1 VTRWVAPKEED
12 IVRFLAISLT
22 AFFVIAGE
30 ALGAL
35 PRNSVG
41 SAQVKPNS
49 LKGVDINE
57 SKLGPVPQANSL
69 QGKVA
74 SDFQLRVTGAC
85 DPGEAIF
92 AINADGTVQC
102 LPVGASGLAD
112 VAFSGDYA
120 DLIGTPSLAAVATSG
135 DYADLS
141 GTPSL
146 AAIATTGAWD
156 DLIGIPADI
165 ADGDDGASYTAGAG
179 LTLTGNEFSITGGGI
194 NGSMLAP
201 GAVTGGI
208 GGTVADNSINSDDVG
223 PNAVGASELADDAV
237 DFAAMLDDAVGFA
250 EMRDDAIGFAEMRDN
265 AVGNDEM
272 RDDAIGASELANSAV
287 VGGLGGD
294 LQDNTLT
301 TDDIGP
307 SAIQSSELANGAVV
321 GGIGGDVL
329 DNSITADDL
338 AQDTWNLTGNSGI
351 NPGNQFLGTSDAQP
365 LQLRTNNVNRLVIS
379 ATGAVDVSGSLSIGG
394 NLTIGGGTA
403 ITRHRS
409 GLVTVP
415 GPTTNIAGGSCSDF
429 SATLTGAALG
439 DTVSVGAPN
448 ISGQG
453 TLMVTGF
460 VSAAD
465 TVTLRACNVAALGS
479 VNAAGTYRLDV
490 WGH

>member
-1 VTRWVAPKEED
+1 
-12 IVRFLAISLT
+12 VRLLAISLT
-22 AFFVIAGE
+22 AFLVIAGE
-30 ALGAL
+30 AFGAL

-41 SAQVKPNS
+41 SPQVKPNS
-49 LKGVDINE
+49 LKGADINE

-120 DLIGTPSLAAVATSG
+120 DLIGTPSLAPVATTG
-135 DYADLS
+135 DYADLT

-146 AAIATTGAWD
+146 AAIATTGDWD
-156 DLIGIPADI
+156 DLTDIPADI
-165 ADGDDGASYTAGAG
+165 TDGDDGASYTAGAG
-179 LTLTGNEFSITGGGI
+179 LTLTGNEFSISGGGV

-208 GGTVADNSINSDDVG
+208 GGTVTDNSIDSNDVG
-223 PNAVGASELADDAV
+223 PDAVGASELADDAV
-237 DFAAMLDDAVGFA
+237 DFAAMLDDSVGFT

-265 AVGNDEM
+265 AVGNNEM
-272 RDDAIGASELANSAV
+272 RDDAIG
-287 VGGLGGD
+287 
-294 LQDNTLT
+294 
-301 TDDIGP
+301 P
-307 SAIQSSELANGAVV
+307 SELANGAVV
-321 GGIGGDVL
+321 GGTGGDIL
-329 DNSITADDL
+329 DDSITSADL
-338 AQDTWNLTGNSGI
+338 AVDTWNLTGNAGI
-351 NPGNQFLGTSDAQP
+351 NPGSQFLGTTDAQP
-365 LQLRTNNVNRLVIS
+365 LQLRTDNVNRLVIS
-379 ATGAVDVSGSLSIGG
+379 STGAVDVSGDLSIGG
-394 NLTIGGGTA
+394 NLTIDGGAA
-403 ITRHRS
+403 ITGHYS
-409 GLVTVP
+409 GQVTVP
-415 GPTTNIAGGSCSDF
+415 GPTTSVPGGSCSSF
-429 SATLTGAALG
+429 TATVTGAALG
-439 DTVSVGAPN
+439 DTVAVGAPN
-448 ISGQG
+448 ISAQA
-453 TLMVTGF
+453 TLFVTGF

>member
-1 VTRWVAPKEED
+1 MRL
-12 IVRFLAISLT
+12 LAIFLGV
-22 AFFVIAGE
+22 FFVIAGE

-41 SAQVKPNS
+41 SPQVKPNS
-49 LKGVDINE
+49 LKGADINE

-74 SDFQLRVTGAC
+74 SDFQLRVTGVC

-146 AAIATTGAWD
+146 AAIATTGDWD
-156 DLIGIPADI
+156 DLTGVPADI
-165 ADGDDGASYTAGAG
+165 ADGDDSASYTAGAG
-179 LTLTGNEFSITGGGI
+179 LALVGTEFSIAG
-194 NGSMLAP
+194 NGVNDSMLAP
-201 GAVTGGI
+201 GSVVGGS
-208 GGTVADNSINSDDVG
+208 GGDVQDNSITSDDVG
-223 PNAVGASELADDAV
+223 PA
-237 DFAAMLDDAVGFA
+237 
-250 EMRDDAIGFAEMRDN
+250 
-265 AVGNDEM
+265 
-272 RDDAIGASELANSAV
+272 AIGASELANDAV

-294 LQDNTLT
+294 LQDNTVGA
-301 TDDIGP
+301 DDIGP
-307 SAIQSSELANGAVV
+307 AAVGASELADNAVDFAAMLDDAIGNAEMRDNAIQSAELANGAVV
-321 GGIGGDVL
+321 GGIGGDIL
-329 DNSITADDL
+329 DNSVTSADL
-338 AQDTWNLTGNSGI
+338 AVDTWNLTGNTGI
-351 NPGNQFLGTSDAQP
+351 NPGNQFLGTTDAQP

-379 ATGAVDVSGSLSIGG
+379 DTGAVDVSGNLSVGG

-409 GLVTVP
+409 GQVTVP
-415 GPTTNIAGGSCSDF
+415 GPTTNISGGSCSNF
-429 SATLTGAALG
+429 ATTVTGAAVG
-439 DTVSVGAPN
+439 DTVAVGAPN
-448 ISGQG
+448 ISGQAS
-453 TLMVTGF
+453 LIVMGF